1 MNGTGV
7 SKLAGDLSNPL
18 LYAVGSLNGVVDIFD
33 MRYPKAVISI
43 KHQYREAIN
52 GIKYHEKSRNLIT
65 STKKIVKINNIDNGK
80 LFTNIEPSDEINGL
94 ELSPSSG
101 LLFLASES
109 TRIGTYFIPALDCA
123 PQWCHYIENLTEEL
137 EEEMISKVYDEYKYV
152 SLEELEV
159 LEAGGLIGTK
169 MVKPYLGGFLMR
181 YKVYEKLVEEKDP
194 FRFERYRKE
203 RREKKMEERMAS
215 RISGGGRGRKGG
227 EGGERKEG
235 RKEGGG
241 VNQEFKEMMKKKSEK
256 KAKEKVD
263 LEEEMGE
270 EGRFEAMFRDPRY
283 KIDVESEEF
292 RRNNPSGKRGEGRV
306 SEEGEERMELIRKK
320 IKKKKK

>member
-1 MNGTGV
+1 MSGSGV

-18 LYAVGSLNGVVDIFD
+18 LYAVGTVNGVVDIFD

-65 STKKIVKINNIDNGK
+65 SSKKIVKINNLDNGK
-80 LFTNIEPSDEINGL
+80 LFTNIEPSDEINAL

-109 TRIGTYFIPALDCA
+109 VRIGTYFIPALDSA

-137 EEEMISKVYDEYKYV
+137 EEEMTSKVYDEYKFV
-152 SLEELEV
+152 SMEELEV
-159 LEAGGLIGTK
+159 LEAGGLIGSK
-169 MVKPYLGGFLMR
+169 LVKPYLSGFLMK

-203 RREKKMEERMAS
+203 RMEKKMEEKMRS
-215 RISGGGRGRKGG
+215 RIIGGGGRKKKEQGG
-227 EGGERKEG
+227 EKRE
-235 RKEGGG
+235 EGGRSEERRRG
-241 VNQEFKEMMKKKSEK
+241 EEVNQEFKEIMKKKSDK
-256 KAKEKVD
+256 RAKEKVD
-263 LEEEMGE
+263 LIEEMGD
-270 EGRFEAMFRDPRY
+270 EGRFEAMFRDPRF
-283 KIDVESEEF
+283 KIDVGSEEF
-292 RRNNPSGKRGEGRV
+292 RRNNPSRKTG
-306 SEEGEERMELIRKK
+306 EGEERVEVIKKK
-320 IKKKKK
+320 IKKRK

>member
-1 MNGTGV
+1 M
-7 SKLAGDLSNPL
+7 AGDLSNPL

-33 MRYPKAVISI
+33 VRYQKPVISI

-65 STKKIVKINNIDNGK
+65 SSKKIVKINNLDNGK

-101 LLFLASES
+101 FLFLASEC

-137 EEEMISKVYDEYKYV
+137 EEEMITKVYDEYKFV
-152 SLEELEV
+152 SQEDLEM

-169 MVKPYLGGFLMR
+169 LVKPYLSGFLMK

-215 RISGGGRGRKGG
+215 RIIGGGIGRKG
-227 EGGERKEG
+227 RV
-235 RKEGGG
+235 EGGG
-241 VNQEFKEMMKKKSEK
+241 IREEEGGKKGGRMEEGDGRRSVNQEFRNTLKKKSEK
-256 KAKEKVD
+256 RAKEKVN
-263 LEEEMGE
+263 LVEEMGV

-283 KIDVESEEF
+283 KLDVESEEF
-292 RRNNPSGKRGEGRV
+292 RRNNPSRRRGEG
-306 SEEGEERMELIRKK
+306 GEQMPLIRKK
-320 IKKKKK
+320 